1 LNCHAGTTTLV
12 LAASSQGLDKVSE
25 DSQAFFAERALGSL
39 HFKAIV
45 MENLHHIVVVGGG
58 AGGLELVTR
67 LGNKLGKKH
76 KARISLVDAGL
87 THVWKPLLHEVA
99 SGSLDASAN
108 EINYRAHA
116 RKHHYEFQLGRMS
129 GLDRSAKEIV
139 IAAFHD
145 DEGNEVVPERR
156 IRYDTLVIAVGSTAN
171 DFGTPGAQEHCLF
184 LDSLRQARRFHNL
197 MLNAFLRKNH
207 EALQGKPHSLN
218 ISIIGAGATG
228 VELAAELRL
237 ASRELPVYGM
247 NHLKSSDVS
256 ISVIEAAD
264 RILPALPGR
273 LSAAATRELQRQ
285 KVQVLTGQPVS
296 EVRENSLVM
305 KDGTE
310 LPSEMTI
317 WAAGIKAPGF
327 LADMDGLEANRG
339 NQLMVEQT
347 LKTTRDDHIFA
358 FGDCAACPQPDSDRP
373 VPPRAQAAHQQA
385 DTLFETL
392 CNRLEGKEAVAFVYN
407 DHGSLINFSKYTTVG
422 NLMGNLSGR
431 SMYIEGKVARL
442 FYVSLYR
449 MHQVALHG
457 FVRTGIIWL
466 MDKISRAM
474 HPRLKLH

>member
-1 LNCHAGTTTLV
+1 
-12 LAASSQGLDKVSE
+12 
-25 DSQAFFAERALGSL
+25 
-39 HFKAIV
+39 

-58 AGGLELVTR
+58 AGGLELVTS
-67 LGNKLGKKH
+67 LGNKLGKKR
-76 KARISLVDAGL
+76 KARITLVDSGL

-99 SGSLDASAN
+99 SGSLDANAN

-116 RKHHYEFQLGRMS
+116 RKHRYEFQLGRMS
-129 GLDRSAKEIV
+129 GLDRSAKKLV
-139 IAAFHD
+139 IAPFHD
-145 DEGNEVVPERR
+145 EEGAEVVPERH
-156 IRYDTLVIAVGSTAN
+156 ISYDTLVIAVGSTAN
-171 DFGTPGAQEHCLF
+171 DFGTPGAQDNCLF
-184 LDSLRQARRFHNL
+184 LDSLKQARRFHNL

-207 EALQGKPHSLN
+207 EALQGAKHTLN

-247 NHLKSSDVS
+247 NHLQPSDVS
-256 ISVIEAAD
+256 ITVIEAAD

-273 LSAAATRELQRQ
+273 LSSAATRELERQ

-296 EVRENSLVM
+296 EVRETSIIM

-317 WAAGIKAPGF
+317 WAAGIKAPAF
-327 LADMDGLEANRG
+327 LAELGGLEVNRS
-339 NQLMVEQT
+339 NQLVVEQT
-347 LKTTRDDHIFA
+347 LQTTQDTDIFA
-358 FGDCAACPQPDSDRP
+358 LGDCAACPQPDSDRP

-385 DTLFETL
+385 DTLFKTL
-392 CNRLEGKEAVAFVYN
+392 CNRLEKGKAVPFVYN
-407 DHGSLINFSKYTTVG
+407 DHGSLINFSRYTTVG

-431 SMYIEGKVARL
+431 SMYVEGKVARL
-442 FYVSLYR
+442 FYLSLYR

-457 FVRTGIIWL
+457 MLRTGIIWL
-466 MDKISRAM
+466 MDRISRAM

>member
-1 LNCHAGTTTLV
+1 
-12 LAASSQGLDKVSE
+12 
-25 DSQAFFAERALGSL
+25 
-39 HFKAIV
+39 

-76 KARISLVDAGL
+76 KARITLVDSGL

-99 SGSLDASAN
+99 SGSLDANAN

-129 GLDRSAKEIV
+129 GLDRAAKKLI
-139 IAAFHD
+139 IAPFRD
-145 DEGNEVVPERR
+145 QEGAEVVPERH
-156 IRYDTLVIAVGSTAN
+156 ISYDTLVIAVGSTAN
-171 DFGTPGAQEHCLF
+171 DFGTPGAQDNCLF
-184 LDSLRQARRFHNL
+184 LDSLKQARRFHNL

-207 EALQGKPHSLN
+207 EALQGAEHTLN

-247 NHLKSSDVS
+247 NHLQPSDVS
-256 ISVIEAAD
+256 ITVIEAAD

-273 LSAAATRELQRQ
+273 LSAAATRELERQR
-285 KVQVLTGQPVS
+285 VRVLAGQPVS
-296 EVRENSLVM
+296 EVRETSIIM

-310 LPSEMTI
+310 LASEMTI
-317 WAAGIKAPGF
+317 WAAGIKAPAF
-327 LADMDGLEANRG
+327 LAELEGLEVNRS
-339 NQLMVEQT
+339 NQLVVEQT
-347 LKTTRDDHIFA
+347 LQTTQDTDIFA
-358 FGDCAACPQPDSDRP
+358 LGDCAACPQPDSDRP

-385 DTLFETL
+385 DTLFRTL
-392 CNRLEGKEAVAFVYN
+392 CNRLEGGKAVPFVYK
-407 DHGSLINFSKYTTVG
+407 DHGSLINFSRYTTVG

-442 FYVSLYR
+442 FYLSLYR

-457 FVRTGIIWL
+457 MLRTGIIWL
-466 MDKISRAM
+466 MDRISRAM

>member
-1 LNCHAGTTTLV
+1 M
-12 LAASSQGLDKVSE
+12 D
-25 DSQAFFAERALGSL
+25 
-39 HFKAIV
+39 
-45 MENLHHIVVVGGG
+45 NLHHIVVVGGG
-58 AGGLELVTR
+58 AGGLELVTS
-67 LGNKLGKKH
+67 LGNKLGRKKR
-76 KARISLVDAGL
+76 ARITLVDAGL

-129 GLDRSAKEIV
+129 GLDREAKQLT

-145 DEGNEVVPERR
+145 EDGDEVVPERR
-156 IRYDTLVIAVGSTAN
+156 ISYDTLVIAVGSTAN
-171 DFGTPGAQEHCLF
+171 DFGTPGAQAHCLF
-184 LDSLRQARRFHNL
+184 LDSLKQARRFHNL

-207 EALQGKPHSLN
+207 EALQGTRRALN
-218 ISIIGAGATG
+218 INIIGAGATG

-247 NHLKSSDVS
+247 NHLQSSDVS
-256 ISVIEAAD
+256 ITVIEAAD

-273 LSAAATRELQRQ
+273 LSAAATRELERQ
-285 KVQVLTGQPVS
+285 HVQVLTGQPVS
-296 EVRENSLVM
+296 EIRSDSVVM

-317 WAAGIKAPGF
+317 WAAGIKAPAF
-327 LADMDGLEANRG
+327 LAELDGLEVNKG

-347 LKTTRDDHIFA
+347 LQTTLDANVYA
-358 FGDCAACPQPDSDRP
+358 FGDCAACPQPDTDKP

-385 DTLFETL
+385 AALFKTL
-392 CNRLEGKEAVAFVYN
+392 CHRLEGKDAVPFVYN
-407 DHGSLINFSKYTTVG
+407 DHGSLINFSRYTTVG

-431 SMYIEGKVARL
+431 SMYIEGRVARL

-457 FVRTGIIWL
+457 FLRTGIIWL
-466 MDKISRAM
+466 MDRISRAM

>member
-1 LNCHAGTTTLV
+1 M
-12 LAASSQGLDKVSE
+12 D
-25 DSQAFFAERALGSL
+25 
-39 HFKAIV
+39 
-45 MENLHHIVVVGGG
+45 NLHHIVVVGGG
-58 AGGLELVTR
+58 AGGLELVTSLGNR
-67 LGNKLGKKH
+67 LGRKKR
-76 KARISLVDAGL
+76 ARITLVDSGL

-99 SGSLDASAN
+99 SGSLDANAN

-116 RKHHYEFQLGRMS
+116 RKHHYEFQLGRMT
-129 GLDRSAKEIV
+129 GLDRQTKHLV
-139 IAAFHD
+139 IAPFHD
-145 DEGNEVVPERR
+145 EDGTEVVPERR
-156 IRYDTLVIAVGSTAN
+156 IAYDTLVMAVGSTAN

-184 LDSLRQARRFHNL
+184 LDSLKQARRFHNL

-207 EALQGKPHSLN
+207 EALQGGQHTLHIN
-218 ISIIGAGATG
+218 IIGAGATG

-247 NHLKSSDVS
+247 NHLQASDVS
-256 ISVIEAAD
+256 ITVIEAAD

-273 LSAAATRELQRQ
+273 LSAAATRELERQ
-285 KVQVLTGQPVS
+285 SVKVLTGQPVNEIRAGS
-296 EVRENSLVM
+296 VVM

-327 LADMDGLEANRG
+327 LTALEGLETNRS
-339 NQLMVEQT
+339 NQLVVEQT
-347 LKTTRDDHIFA
+347 LQTTADPDIYA
-358 FGDCAACPQPDSDRP
+358 FGDCAACPQPDSELT

-385 DTLFETL
+385 DALFKTL
-392 CNRLEGKEAVAFVYN
+392 CNRLEGKPAIPFVYN
-407 DHGSLINFSKYTTVG
+407 DHGSLINFSRYTTVG

-431 SMYIEGKVARL
+431 SMYIEGRVARL

-457 FVRTGIIWL
+457 FLRTGIIWL
-466 MDKISRAM
+466 MDRISRAM

>member
-1 LNCHAGTTTLV
+1 M
-12 LAASSQGLDKVSE
+12 D
-25 DSQAFFAERALGSL
+25 
-39 HFKAIV
+39 
-45 MENLHHIVVVGGG
+45 NLHHIVVVGGG
-58 AGGLELVTR
+58 AGGLELVTS
-67 LGNKLGKKH
+67 LGNKLGKKRR
-76 KARISLVDAGL
+76 ARITLVDADL

-129 GLDRSAKEIV
+129 GLERQNKHVV
-139 IAAFHD
+139 IAPFHD
-145 DEGNEVVPERR
+145 VDGTEVVPQRR
-156 IRYDTLVIAVGSTAN
+156 IKYDTLVIAVGSTAN
-171 DFGTPGAQEHCLF
+171 DFGTPGAKDNCLF
-184 LDSLRQARRFHNL
+184 LDSLEQARRFHNL

-207 EALQGKPHSLN
+207 EALQKSEHTLN

-247 NHLKSSDVS
+247 NHLQPSDVS

-273 LSAAATRELQRQ
+273 LSAAATRELEHQRV
-285 KVQVLTGQPVS
+285 KVLTGQPVS
-296 EVRENSLVM
+296 EVRSDRVIM
-305 KDGTE
+305 QDGTE

-317 WAAGIKAPGF
+317 WAAGIKAPAF
-327 LADMDGLEANRG
+327 LADLDGLDVNTG
-339 NQLMVEQT
+339 NQLLVEQT
-347 LKTTRDDHIFA
+347 LQTLQDPDIYA
-358 FGDCAACPQPDSDRP
+358 FGDCAACPQPGSERP

-392 CNRLEGKEAVAFVYN
+392 CKRLEGGEAVPFVYN
-407 DHGSLINFSKYTTVG
+407 DHGSLINFSRYTTVG

-457 FVRTGIIWL
+457 FLRTGIIWL
-466 MDKISRAM
+466 MDKITRAM

>member
-1 LNCHAGTTTLV
+1 
-12 LAASSQGLDKVSE
+12 
-25 DSQAFFAERALGSL
+25 
-39 HFKAIV
+39 
-45 MENLHHIVVVGGG
+45 MEHIPHIVVVGGG
-58 AGGLELVTR
+58 AGGLELVTS
-67 LGNKLGKKH
+67 LGNKLGKKR
-76 KARISLVDAGL
+76 KARITLVDAGL

-99 SGSLDASAN
+99 SGSLDTSTN

-129 GLDRSAKEIV
+129 GLDRKARELV
-139 IAAFHD
+139 IAPFID
-145 DEGNEVVPERR
+145 PEGAEVVPERR
-156 IRYDTLVIAVGSTAN
+156 ISYDTLVIAVGSTAN
-171 DFGTPGAQEHCLF
+171 DFGTPGAQDNCLF
-184 LDSLRQARRFHNL
+184 LDSLRQAQRFHRL
-197 MLNAFLRKNH
+197 LLNAFLRTNH
-207 EALQGKPHSLN
+207 EAEQGKEHTLN

-237 ASRELPVYGM
+237 AARELPVYGM

-256 ISVIEAAD
+256 IAIIEAAD

-273 LSAAATRELQRQ
+273 LSAAATRELERQ
-285 KVQVLTGQPVS
+285 HVKVLTGQPVS
-296 EVRENSLVM
+296 EVRSDGIVM

-317 WAAGIKAPGF
+317 WAAGIKAPAF
-327 LADMDGLEANRG
+327 LAELDGLEVNRG
-339 NQLMVEQT
+339 NQLVVEQT
-347 LKTTRDDHIFA
+347 LQTTQDVDIFA

-385 DTLFETL
+385 DALFKTL
-392 CNRLEGKEAVAFVYN
+392 CNRLEGKDDVPFVYN
-407 DHGSLINFSKYTTVG
+407 DHGSLINFSRYTTVG

>member
-1 LNCHAGTTTLV
+1 
-12 LAASSQGLDKVSE
+12 
-25 DSQAFFAERALGSL
+25 
-39 HFKAIV
+39 

-67 LGNKLGKKH
+67 LGNKLGKKR
-76 KARISLVDAGL
+76 KARVTLVDAGL

-99 SGSLDASAN
+99 SGSLDANAN

-129 GLDRSAKEIV
+129 GLDREAKQLV

-145 DEGNEVVPERR
+145 QDGAEVVPERR

-171 DFGTPGAQEHCLF
+171 DFGTPGAQDHCLF
-184 LDSLRQARRFHNL
+184 LDSLSQARRFHNL

-207 EALQGKPHSLN
+207 EALQGENHTLN

-247 NHLKSSDVS
+247 NHLQASDVS
-256 ISVIEAAD
+256 ITVIEAAD
-264 RILPALPGR
+264 RILPALPAR
-273 LSAAATRELQRQ
+273 LSAAANRELEHQHI
-285 KVQVLTGQPVS
+285 KVLTGQPVS
-296 EVRENSLVM
+296 EVRDASIVM
-305 KDGTE
+305 QDGTE

-317 WAAGIKAPGF
+317 WAAGIKAPAF
-327 LADMDGLEANRG
+327 LADLDGLEANKS
-339 NQLMVEQT
+339 NQLVVEQT
-347 LKTTRDDHIFA
+347 LQTTRDDSVFA
-358 FGDCAACPQPDSDRP
+358 LGDCAACPQPDTDRP

-385 DTLFETL
+385 DALFKTLR
-392 CNRLEGKEAVAFVYN
+392 NRITGGDAVPFVYN
-407 DHGSLINFSKYTTVG
+407 DHGSLINFSHYTTVG
-422 NLMGNLSGR
+422 NLMGNLAGR

-457 FVRTGIIWL
+457 PIRTGIIWL

-474 HPRLKLH
+474 QPRLKLH

>member
-1 LNCHAGTTTLV
+1 M
-12 LAASSQGLDKVSE
+12 D
-25 DSQAFFAERALGSL
+25 
-39 HFKAIV
+39 
-45 MENLHHIVVVGGG
+45 NLPHIVVVGGG
-58 AGGLELVTR
+58 AGGLELATS
-67 LGNKLGKKH
+67 LGNKLGKKR
-76 KARISLVDAGL
+76 KARITLIDAGL

-99 SGSLDASAN
+99 SGSLDASTN

-129 GLDRSAKEIV
+129 GLDRKAKELV
-139 IAAFHD
+139 IAPFHD
-145 DEGNEVVPERR
+145 EEGREVVPART
-156 IRYDTLVIAVGSTAN
+156 IRYGTLVIAVGSTAN

-184 LDSLRQARRFHNL
+184 LDSLKQARRFHNL

-207 EALQGKPHSLN
+207 EALQGKEHTLN

-247 NHLKSSDVS
+247 NQLRPSDVS

-273 LSAAATRELQRQ
+273 LSAAATRELEKQHV
-285 KVQVLTGQPVS
+285 KVLTGQPVS
-296 EVRENSLVM
+296 EVREHSIIM
-305 KDGTE
+305 KDGTQ

-317 WAAGIKAPGF
+317 WAAGIKAPAF
-327 LADMDGLEANRG
+327 LAELDGLEVNRS
-339 NQLMVEQT
+339 NQLVVEQT
-347 LKTTRDDHIFA
+347 LQTTRDVDVFA
-358 FGDCAACPQPDSDRP
+358 LGDCAACPQPDSGRP

-385 DTLFETL
+385 DTLFKTL
-392 CNRLEGKEAVAFVYN
+392 CNRLEGKEDVPFVYN
-407 DHGSLINFSKYTTVG
+407 DHGSLINFSRYTTVG

>member
-1 LNCHAGTTTLV
+1 
-12 LAASSQGLDKVSE
+12 
-25 DSQAFFAERALGSL
+25 
-39 HFKAIV
+39 

-67 LGNKLGKKH
+67 LGNKLGKKR
-76 KARISLVDAGL
+76 KARITLVDSDL

-129 GLDRSAKEIV
+129 GLDRGTRQLV
-139 IAAFHD
+139 IAPFHD
-145 DEGNEVVPERR
+145 DDGSEVVPERR
-156 IRYDTLVIAVGSTAN
+156 IQYDTLVIAVGSTAN
-171 DFGTPGAQEHCLF
+171 DFGTPGAQDHCLF
-184 LDSLRQARRFHNL
+184 LDSLKQARRFHNL

-207 EALQGKPHSLN
+207 RALQGQDHGLN

-247 NHLKSSDVS
+247 NHLQPSDVS
-256 ISVIEAAD
+256 ITVIEAAD
-264 RILPALPGR
+264 RILPALPAR
-273 LSAAATRELQRQ
+273 LSAAASRELERQ
-285 KVQVLTGQPVS
+285 HIDVRTGQPVS
-296 EVRENSLVM
+296 EVRASSLIM

-317 WAAGIKAPGF
+317 WAAGIKAPAF
-327 LADMDGLEANRG
+327 LAELDGLEANRG
-339 NQLMVEQT
+339 NQLVVRQS
-347 LKTTRDDHIFA
+347 LQTTRDEAIFA
-358 FGDCAACPQPDSDRP
+358 LGDCAECPQPDSDRP

-385 DTLFETL
+385 DALFKTL
-392 CNRLEGKEAVAFVYN
+392 CNRLAGEAPVDFVYN
-407 DHGSLINFSKYTTVG
+407 DHGSLINFSRYTTVG

-431 SMYIEGKVARL
+431 SMYVEGKVARL
-442 FYVSLYR
+442 FYLSLYR
-449 MHQVALHG
+449 MHQMALHG
-457 FVRTGIIWL
+457 PLRTGVIWL

-474 HPRLKLH
+474 QPRLKLH

>member
-1 LNCHAGTTTLV
+1 M
-12 LAASSQGLDKVSE
+12 D
-25 DSQAFFAERALGSL
+25 
-39 HFKAIV
+39 
-45 MENLHHIVVVGGG
+45 NLPHIVVVGGG
-58 AGGLELVTR
+58 AGGLELATS
-67 LGNKLGKKH
+67 LGNKLGKKR
-76 KARISLVDAGL
+76 KARITLIDAGL

-99 SGSLDASAN
+99 SGSLDASTN

-129 GLDRSAKEIV
+129 GLDRKAKELV
-139 IAAFHD
+139 IAPFHD
-145 DEGNEVVPERR
+145 EEGREVVPART

-184 LDSLRQARRFHNL
+184 LDSLKQARRFHNL

-207 EALQGKPHSLN
+207 EALQGKEHTLN

-247 NHLKSSDVS
+247 NQLRPSDVS
-256 ISVIEAAD
+256 ISVIEAAE

-273 LSAAATRELQRQ
+273 LSAAATRELEKQHV
-285 KVQVLTGQPVS
+285 KVLTGQPVS
-296 EVRENSLVM
+296 EVREHSIIM
-305 KDGTE
+305 KDGTQ

-317 WAAGIKAPGF
+317 WAAGIKAPAF
-327 LADMDGLEANRG
+327 LAELDGLEVNRS
-339 NQLMVEQT
+339 NQLVVEQT
-347 LKTTRDDHIFA
+347 LQTTRDVDVFA
-358 FGDCAACPQPDSDRP
+358 LGDCAACPQPDSGRP

-385 DTLFETL
+385 DTLFKTL
-392 CNRLEGKEAVAFVYN
+392 CNRLEGKEDVPFVYN
-407 DHGSLINFSKYTTVG
+407 DHGSLINFSRYTTVG

>member
-1 LNCHAGTTTLV
+1 
-12 LAASSQGLDKVSE
+12 
-25 DSQAFFAERALGSL
+25 
-39 HFKAIV
+39 

-67 LGNKLGKKH
+67 LGNKLAKKK
-76 KARISLVDAGL
+76 KARVTLIDAVL

-99 SGSLDASAN
+99 AGSLDASSN
-108 EINYRAHA
+108 EVNFRAHA

-129 GLDRSAKEIV
+129 GLDRGSKKITLDPFYDADG
-139 IAAFHD
+139 H
-145 DEGNEVVPERR
+145 EVVPEREVS
-156 IRYDTLVIAVGSTAN
+156 YDTLVIAVGSTAN

-184 LDSLRQARRFHNL
+184 LDSLAQARKFHNL
-197 MLNAFLRKNH
+197 MLNAFLRTNH
-207 EALQGKPHSLN
+207 AAKQDQPAQLP
-218 ISIIGAGATG
+218 ITIIGAGATG

-247 NHLKSSDVS
+247 NALKSDDVS

-273 LSAAATRELQRQ
+273 LSAAATRELENQ
-285 KVQVLTGQPVS
+285 KVTVFTGQPVS
-296 EVRENSLVM
+296 EIKSDRVVM

-310 LPSEMTI
+310 LASAMTI
-317 WAAGIKAPGF
+317 WAAGIKAPVF
-327 LADMDGLEANRG
+327 LTQLDGLETNRG
-339 NQLMVEQT
+339 NQLVVSQT
-347 LKTTRDDHIFA
+347 LRTSMDRDIYA
-358 FGDCAACPQPDSDRP
+358 FGDCAACPQPDSERP

-392 CNRLEGKEAVAFVYN
+392 VNRLDGGDEVAFVYK
-407 DHGSLINFSKYTTVG
+407 DHGSLINFSHYTTVG

-457 FVRTGIIWL
+457 FLRTGMIWL
-466 MDKISRAM
+466 MDKINRAM

>member
-1 LNCHAGTTTLV
+1 
-12 LAASSQGLDKVSE
+12 
-25 DSQAFFAERALGSL
+25 
-39 HFKAIV
+39 
-45 MENLHHIVVVGGG
+45 MEHIPHIVVVGGG
-58 AGGLELVTR
+58 AGGLELVTS
-67 LGNKLGKKH
+67 LGNKLGKKR
-76 KARISLVDAGL
+76 KARITLVDAGL

-99 SGSLDASAN
+99 SGSLDTSTN

-129 GLDRSAKEIV
+129 GLDRKAKELV
-139 IAAFHD
+139 IAPFID
-145 DEGNEVVPERR
+145 QEGAEVVPQRR
-156 IRYDTLVIAVGSTAN
+156 INYDTLVVAVGSTAN
-171 DFGTPGAQEHCLF
+171 DFGTPGAQDNCLF
-184 LDSLRQARRFHNL
+184 LDSLRQAQRFHKL
-197 MLNAFLRKNH
+197 LLNAFLRTNH
-207 EALQGKPHSLN
+207 EAEQGKDHTLN

-237 ASRELPVYGM
+237 AARELPVYGM

-256 ISVIEAAD
+256 IAIIEAAD

-273 LSAAATRELQRQ
+273 LSAAATRELERQ
-285 KVQVLTGQPVS
+285 HVKVLTGQPVS
-296 EVRENSLVM
+296 EVRSDGIVM

-317 WAAGIKAPGF
+317 WAAGIKAPAF
-327 LADMDGLEANRG
+327 LAELDGLEVNRG
-339 NQLMVEQT
+339 NQLVVEQT
-347 LKTTRDDHIFA
+347 LQTTQDVDIFA

-385 DTLFETL
+385 DALFKTL
-392 CNRLEGKEAVAFVYN
+392 CNRLEGKDDVPFVYN
-407 DHGSLINFSKYTTVG
+407 DHGSLINFSRYTTVG

>member
-1 LNCHAGTTTLV
+1 
-12 LAASSQGLDKVSE
+12 
-25 DSQAFFAERALGSL
+25 
-39 HFKAIV
+39 

-67 LGNKLGKKH
+67 LGNKLGKQR
-76 KARISLVDAGL
+76 KARVTLVDAGL

-129 GLDRSAKEIV
+129 GLDRSSRHLV
-139 IAAFHD
+139 IAPFHD
-145 DEGNEVVPERR
+145 EDGAEVVPERR
-156 IRYDTLVIAVGSTAN
+156 IQYDTLVIAVGSTAN

-184 LDSLRQARRFHNL
+184 LDSLKQARRFHNL

-207 EALQGKPHSLN
+207 EALQGQDHSLN

-247 NHLKSSDVS
+247 NHLQPSDVS

-264 RILPALPGR
+264 RILPALPAR
-273 LSAAATRELQRQ
+273 LSAAAHRQ
-285 KVQVLTGQPVS
+285 LEYQNIRVLSGQPVN
-296 EVRENSLVM
+296 EVRETSLVM
-305 KDGTE
+305 QDGTE
-310 LPSEMTI
+310 LPSDMTI
-317 WAAGIKAPGF
+317 WAAGIKAPAF
-327 LADMDGLEANRG
+327 LAELDGLEANKG
-339 NQLMVEQT
+339 NQLVVDQT
-347 LKTTRDDHIFA
+347 LKTTVDERIFA

-385 DTLFETL
+385 DALFKTLR
-392 CNRLEGKEAVAFVYN
+392 NRLSGGDPVPFVYN
-407 DHGSLINFSKYTTVG
+407 DHGSLINFSRYTTVG

-457 FVRTGIIWL
+457 PIRTGIIWL

-474 HPRLKLH
+474 QPRLKLH

>member
-1 LNCHAGTTTLV
+1 
-12 LAASSQGLDKVSE
+12 
-25 DSQAFFAERALGSL
+25 
-39 HFKAIV
+39 

-76 KARISLVDAGL
+76 KARITLVDSGL

-99 SGSLDASAN
+99 SGSLDANAN

-129 GLDRSAKEIV
+129 GLDRAAKKLI
-139 IAAFHD
+139 IAPFRD
-145 DEGNEVVPERR
+145 QEGAEVVPERH
-156 IRYDTLVIAVGSTAN
+156 ISYDTLVIAVGSTAN
-171 DFGTPGAQEHCLF
+171 DFGTPGAQDNCLF
-184 LDSLRQARRFHNL
+184 LDSLKQARRFHNL

-207 EALQGKPHSLN
+207 EALQGAEHTLN

-247 NHLKSSDVS
+247 NHLQPSDVS
-256 ISVIEAAD
+256 ITVIEAAD

-273 LSAAATRELQRQ
+273 LSAAATRELERQ
-285 KVQVLTGQPVS
+285 NVRVLAGQPVS
-296 EVRENSLVM
+296 EVRETSIIM

-317 WAAGIKAPGF
+317 WAAGIKAPAF
-327 LADMDGLEANRG
+327 LAELEGLEVNRS
-339 NQLMVEQT
+339 NQLVVEQT
-347 LKTTRDDHIFA
+347 LQTTQDTDIFA
-358 FGDCAACPQPDSDRP
+358 LGDCAACPQPDSDRP

-385 DTLFETL
+385 DTLFRTL
-392 CNRLEGKEAVAFVYN
+392 CNRLEGGKAVPFVYK
-407 DHGSLINFSKYTTVG
+407 DHGSLINFSRYTTVG

-442 FYVSLYR
+442 FYLSLYR

-457 FVRTGIIWL
+457 MLRTGIIWL
-466 MDKISRAM
+466 MDRISRAM

>member
-1 LNCHAGTTTLV
+1 M
-12 LAASSQGLDKVSE
+12 D
-25 DSQAFFAERALGSL
+25 
-39 HFKAIV
+39 
-45 MENLHHIVVVGGG
+45 NLHHIVVVGGG
-58 AGGLELVTR
+58 AGGLELVTS
-67 LGNKLGKKH
+67 LGDKLGRKG
-76 KARISLVDAGL
+76 KARITLLDAGL

-99 SGSLDASAN
+99 SGSLDANAN

-129 GLDRSAKEIV
+129 GLDRSSKQLVVAP
-139 IAAFHD
+139 FHD
-145 DEGNEVVPERR
+145 EDGEEVVPERR
-156 IRYDTLVIAVGSTAN
+156 ISYDTLVIAVGSTAN

-184 LDSLRQARRFHNL
+184 LDSLKQARRFHNL

-207 EALQGKPHSLN
+207 EALEGEDHTLN
-218 ISIIGAGATG
+218 LTIIGAGATG

-256 ISVIEAAD
+256 ITVIEAAD
-264 RILPALPGR
+264 RILPALPAR
-273 LSAAATRELQRQ
+273 LSAAANRELERQ
-285 KVQVLTGQPVS
+285 HIQVLTGQPVS
-296 EVRENSLVM
+296 EVRASSIVM
-305 KDGTE
+305 KDGSE

-317 WAAGIKAPGF
+317 WAAGIKAPAF
-327 LADMDGLEANRG
+327 LAELGLEANKG
-339 NQLMVEQT
+339 NQLVVKQT
-347 LKTTRDDHIFA
+347 LQTTRDEDIYA
-358 FGDCAACPQPDSDRP
+358 FGDCAACPQPDSDRS

-385 DTLFETL
+385 DALFKTL
-392 CNRLEGKEAVAFVYN
+392 CNRIKGGEAVPFVYN
-407 DHGSLINFSKYTTVG
+407 DHGSLINFSRYTTVG

>member
-1 LNCHAGTTTLV
+1 
-12 LAASSQGLDKVSE
+12 
-25 DSQAFFAERALGSL
+25 
-39 HFKAIV
+39 

-67 LGNKLGKKH
+67 LGNKLGKKR
-76 KARISLVDAGL
+76 KARVTLVDAGL

-129 GLDRSAKEIV
+129 GLDRVSREV
-139 IAAFHD
+139 IIAPFHD
-145 DEGNEVVPERR
+145 DDGAEVVPERH
-156 IRYDTLVIAVGSTAN
+156 IKYDTLVIAVGSTAN
-171 DFGTPGAQEHCLF
+171 DFGTPGAQDHCLF
-184 LDSLRQARRFHNL
+184 LDSLKQARRFHNL

-207 EALQGKPHSLN
+207 EALQGQEHSLN

-247 NHLKSSDVS
+247 NHLQPSDVS

-264 RILPALPGR
+264 RILPALPAR
-273 LSAAATRELQRQ
+273 LSAAANQQLEHQNIR
-285 KVQVLTGQPVS
+285 VLCGQPVS
-296 EVRENSLVM
+296 EVGAASVTL

-310 LPSEMTI
+310 LASDMTI
-317 WAAGIKAPGF
+317 WAAGIKAPAF
-327 LADMDGLEANRG
+327 LAELDGLEVNKG
-339 NQLMVEQT
+339 NQLVVEQT
-347 LKTTRDDHIFA
+347 LQTTNDDRIFA

-385 DTLFETL
+385 DTLFKTL
-392 CNRLEGKEAVAFVYN
+392 RHRLSGDDAVPFVYN
-407 DHGSLINFSKYTTVG
+407 DHGSLINFSRYTTVG

-442 FYVSLYR
+442 FYLSLYR

-457 FVRTGIIWL
+457 PLRTGVIWL
-466 MDKISRAM
+466 MDRISRAM

>member
-1 LNCHAGTTTLV
+1 M
-12 LAASSQGLDKVSE
+12 D
-25 DSQAFFAERALGSL
+25 
-39 HFKAIV
+39 
-45 MENLHHIVVVGGG
+45 NLHHIVVVGGG
-58 AGGLELVTR
+58 AGGLELVTS

-76 KARISLVDAGL
+76 KARITLVDSGL

-129 GLDRSAKEIV
+129 GLDRAAKKLI
-139 IAAFHD
+139 IAPFRD
-145 DEGNEVVPERR
+145 DEGAEVVPERH
-156 IRYDTLVIAVGSTAN
+156 ISYDTLVIAVGSTAN
-171 DFGTPGAQEHCLF
+171 DFGTPGAQDNCLF
-184 LDSLRQARRFHNL
+184 LDSLKQARRFHNL

-207 EALQGKPHSLN
+207 EALQGAEHSLN

-247 NHLKSSDVS
+247 NHLQPSDVS
-256 ISVIEAAD
+256 ITVIEAAD

-273 LSAAATRELQRQ
+273 LSAAATRELERQ
-285 KVQVLTGQPVS
+285 NVRVLAGQPVS
-296 EVRENSLVM
+296 EVRESSIIM

-317 WAAGIKAPGF
+317 WAAGIKAPAF
-327 LADMDGLEANRG
+327 LADLEGLEVNRG
-339 NQLMVEQT
+339 NQLVVEQT
-347 LKTTRDDHIFA
+347 LQTTQDTDIFA
-358 FGDCAACPQPDSDRP
+358 LGDCAACPQPDSDRP

-385 DTLFETL
+385 DTLFRTL
-392 CNRLEGKEAVAFVYN
+392 CNRLDGGKAVPFVYK
-407 DHGSLINFSKYTTVG
+407 DHGSLINFSRYTTVG

-442 FYVSLYR
+442 FYLSLYR

-457 FVRTGIIWL
+457 MLRTGIIWL
-466 MDKISRAM
+466 MDRISRAM